1 MVSVLFMPCK
11 DLLSTGQCQHAHISK
26 LQVMHVLSLLAA
38 ESEDVSP
45 ALAPYMP
52 AFFSSFPWGIEVEG
66 MRGDREQDSPGLYA
80 CLQEVGNYT
89 AGEV

>member
-1 MVSVLFMPCK
+1 
-11 DLLSTGQCQHAHISK
+11 
-26 LQVMHVLSLLAA
+26 MHVLSLLAA

-52 AFFSSFPWGIEVEG
+52 AFLSSFPWGIEVEG